1 MEKSKVANDA
11 INKIIKLKI
20 SLLG

>member
-1 MEKSKVANDA
+1 MEKSKVVNDA